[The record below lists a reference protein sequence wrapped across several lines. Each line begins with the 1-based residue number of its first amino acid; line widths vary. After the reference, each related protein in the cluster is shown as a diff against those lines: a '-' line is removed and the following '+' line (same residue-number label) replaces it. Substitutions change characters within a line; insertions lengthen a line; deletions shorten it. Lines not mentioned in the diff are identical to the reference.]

1 MPLRHASR
9 AFRRRRPGAG
19 FGPAGLHLNRAA
31 AWIAAA
37 LLALGLCALAAAP
50 AVAQT
55 LPKLSMSFDAGQTPK
70 ETSTSLQILILFTIL
85 SLAPAILISVTSF
98 TRIIVVF
105 SFLRQGLG
113 TQQMPP
119 NQVLVSLAL
128 FLTFFVMS
136 PVISRIE
143 QTAVK
148 PMMAGE
154 INQSEAFQ
162 RGSVPLKEFMLAQ
175 TRREDLALFVQLS
188 RGARPNTAQELPLT
202 VIIPSF
208 MVSELRMAFQFGFII
223 YMPFLVIDLVI
234 SSILMSMGMMMI
246 PPAMISLP
254 FKILLFVLV
263 DGWALVCQSL
273 VHSFRF

>member
-1 MPLRHASR
+1 MILRR
-9 AFRRRRPGAG
+9 VP
-19 FGPAGLHLNRAA
+19 RAA
-31 AWIAAA
+31 VFVPA
-37 LLALGLCALAAAP
+37 LAALGLLLAVPALAQGLPSLSLSVDP
-50 AVAQT
+50 A
-55 LPKLSMSFDAGQTPK
+55 STPK
-70 ETSTSLQILILFTIL
+70 QASTSIQILILLTIL

-105 SFLRQGLG
+105 SFLRQALG

-128 FLTFFVMS
+128 FLSFFVMS
-136 PVISRIE
+136 PVFTRID
-143 QTAVK
+143 QQALK
-148 PMMAGE
+148 PMMAGQ
-154 INQSEAFQ
+154 ISQTEAF
-162 RGSVPLKEFMLAQ
+162 GLGAAPLKEFMLTQ

-188 RGARPNTAQELPLT
+188 RSSRPNAAADLPLT
-202 VIIPSF
+202 VIIPAF
-208 MVSELRMAFQFGFII
+208 MISELRTAFQIGFVI

-263 DGWALVCQSL
+263 DGWALICRSL
-273 VHSFRF
+273 VQSFHL

>member
-1 MPLRHASR
+1 MRTAGAR
-9 AFRRRRPGAG
+9 WTRP
-19 FGPAGLHLNRAA
+19 AA
-31 AWIAAA
+31 VT
-37 LLALGLCALAAAP
+37 LLAAAGLCLV
-50 AVAQT
+50 AVAPALAQA
-55 LPKLSMSFDAGQTPK
+55 LPKLSLSMDPSASPK

-128 FLTFFVMS
+128 FLTFFVMA
-136 PVISRIE
+136 PVASRIE
-143 QTAVK
+143 ATAVK
-148 PMMAGE
+148 PMLAGE
-154 INQSEAFQ
+154 INQGEAFQ
-162 RGSVPLKEFMLAQ
+162 RGAVPLKEFMLAQ
-175 TRREDLALFVQLS
+175 TRREDLALFVQMS
-188 RGARPNTAQELPLT
+188 RQSRPNTAQDLPLS
-202 VIIPSF
+202 VVIPSF

-234 SSILMSMGMMMI
+234 SSVLMSMGMMMI

-273 VHSFRF
+273 VHSFRV